1 MSKADEV
8 FSKIEYEK
16 IEDPKILKYE
26 NIKKNKRIYFI
37 KRTVRYSYYNVSGES
52 PSYLN
57 MQELKAI
64 YLKCKE
70 LGWI

>member
-1 MSKADEV
+1 MSKADEA
-8 FSKIEYEK
+8 FRKIKYEK

-37 KRTVRYSYYNVSGES
+37 KRTVRCSYYNVSGEY
-52 PSYLN
+52 PAYLD

-64 YLKCKE
+64 QMKCKE

>member
-1 MSKADEV
+1 MSKADET
-8 FSKIEYEK
+8 FRKIEYEK

-26 NIKKNKRIYFI
+26 NINKNKRIYFI
-37 KRTVRYSYYNVSGES
+37 EKTVRYSYYNVSGEY
-52 PSYLN
+52 PAYLN

-70 LGWI
+70 LGWV